1 VTSHK
6 FRAFT
11 TLLLTITASLLF
23 VASSAAQT
31 TTPSSLTV
39 LRFNDGGDDRPGRM
53 TTDAA
58 GNFYVTLGS
67 DIAPSGFFEILKYNS
82 QNKLTV
88 IRHLNQPG
96 EFAGKALAVKTDKL
110 GNIYA
115 VGSSSIGGLVVSF
128 TPSGSQRW
136 ADHFNGIPVALAVDA
151 TGNVYAAGTL
161 STGNF
166 QSEFAVTKYSSSGK
180 VLWEAIH
187 AGTIKD
193 DVRLT
198 DMQLDSAGNPVLL
211 GTTNI
216 ALATL
221 TSTMTTWK
229 LDTQGATLWVRD
241 FVANPHASNN
251 PSGLALDAADSV
263 YATGETGPVV
273 GFAFT
278 VKYDLKG
285 NRQFVLSGDESGGVS
300 VAIDPSGDVLLVGG
314 LTVSNLPPVAVSV
327 VSKYHPNGVKVWTT
341 QVVGAGKVLSDASGN
356 IFVAGSLPQPTINPT
371 GDNYFVS
378 KLSPNGKFL
387 FNKIFPQGQDVSDAA
402 FDTSGNLIVTG
413 HLVDSVGDQKIVTLK
428 LAKGFTPASAHSKNS
443 GRIIAV

>member
-1 VTSHK
+1 MTFHK
-6 FRAFT
+6 FRALT
-11 TLLLTITASLLF
+11 TLLLTITASLPF
-23 VASSAAQT
+23 AARAAAQT
-31 TTPSSLTV
+31 TTTSSLTV
-39 LRFNDGGDDRPGRM
+39 LRFTDGGDDLPGRI

-58 GNFYVTLGS
+58 GNFYTAAGT
-67 DIAPSGFFEILKYNS
+67 DEGFGFFEVLKYNS

-88 IRHLNQPG
+88 IRHQNQPG
-96 EFAGKALAVKTDKL
+96 ELGGRALAAKTDKL

-115 VGSSSIGGLVVSF
+115 VGFSSIGGLVVSF
-128 TPSGSQRW
+128 TPAGSQRW
-136 ADHFNGIPVALAVDA
+136 ADHFNGIPVAVAVDA
-151 TGNVYAAGTL
+151 AGNVYAAGTR

-166 QSEFAVTKYSSSGK
+166 QSEFAITKYSSSGK
-180 VLWEAIH
+180 VLWESIH
-187 AGTIKD
+187 SGTIKD

-229 LDTQGATLWVRD
+229 LDTQGNTLWVKD

-251 PSGLALDAADSV
+251 PSGLALDGADSV
-263 YATGETGPVV
+263 YATGATGPIG

-278 VKYDLKG
+278 VKYDLNG
-285 NRQFVLSGDESGGVS
+285 NRQFVLNGDGSGGVS

-314 LTVSNLPPVAVSV
+314 VTVSNLPPVAVSV

-341 QVVGAGKVLSDASGN
+341 QVAGAGKVLSDASGN
-356 IFVAGSLPQPTINPT
+356 VFVAGSLPQPTINPT

-378 KLSPNGKFL
+378 KLSPKGKFL
-387 FNKIFPQGQDVSDAA
+387 FNKIFAQGQDVSDAA
-402 FDTSGNLIVTG
+402 FDASGNLFVTG
-413 HLVDSVGDQKIVTLK
+413 DLADSVGNHEIVTLK
-428 LAKGFTPASAHSKNS
+428 LAKGFTPATAH
-443 GRIIAV
+443 